1 MGNVLL
7 LLFEQ
12 QETKSKKNCEREK
25 IICPIL
31 AIESPEVIEPVLKV
45 FISPKMG
52 SAWIHATF
60 QFPFFGQTQINF
72 FPLLAWLSFDLVK
85 TCERW
90 IKTIKELHPGKLCQ
104 TQPNWI
110 KTGQKLTNPELKVWS
125 KSS

>member
-52 SAWIHATF
+52 SPWDHATF
-60 QFPFFGQTQINF
+60 KFPFFGQTQINF
-72 FPLLAWLSFDLVK
+72 FPLLA
-85 TCERW
+85 
-90 IKTIKELHPGKLCQ
+90 
-104 TQPNWI
+104 
-110 KTGQKLTNPELKVWS
+110 
-125 KSS
+125 